1 MNSLIDVARQEGS
14 LIELC
19 GVLAAERAG
28 NEPVSSAILAVRRW
42 LIDGRVTHDI
52 DLQFQARR
60 WPVVEIERRSTS
72 RSGASCVGG
81 GFVGGVLFFFQRPPF
96 KKIILAGLSDNSHR
110 GRVDVRIAGAIV
122 IMVAFELKED
132 MWYPTRL
139 FKNIYWL
146 MGISLYWP
154 IFALIVKRLHDYGQ
168 GRAFAWLFAIMSAL
182 YKILHA
188 TGPEIVTM
196 VTLAIFVT
204 VLAMLGC
211 VKGTSSPNEYGPDP
225 STGRR

>member
-1 MNSLIDVARQEGS
+1 
-14 LIELC
+14 
-19 GVLAAERAG
+19 
-28 NEPVSSAILAVRRW
+28 
-42 LIDGRVTHDI
+42 
-52 DLQFQARR
+52 
-60 WPVVEIERRSTS
+60 
-72 RSGASCVGG
+72 
-81 GFVGGVLFFFQRPPF
+81 
-96 KKIILAGLSDNSHR
+96 
-110 GRVDVRIAGAIV
+110 
-122 IMVAFELKED
+122 

-146 MGISLYWP
+146 MGIPLYWP

-182 YKILHA
+182 YKISDI